1 MIATQGRSQGSL
13 APTPPPPPHHHFL
26 RKKKQKQKKISDNFF
41 FQLSL
46 YRRCS
51 DLFCTC
57 KPANSFPGFSPTRSC
72 GAREGVG
79 ENPLSEPSQ
88 LHSRSNGTVSR
99 KYRTHLWHVF
109 NGLNPRYERFLFQH
123 LTRLTTKESTVCQS
137 YVMATVMVPTW
148 TFFVPGAGL
157 CLFSHTNCASS
168 AQRLRHWMQPV
179 TLFS

>member
-13 APTPPPPPHHHFL
+13 APTPPPPL
-26 RKKKQKQKKISDNFF
+26 RTTTSCAKKNKNKKRFQIIFF

-57 KPANSFPGFSPTRSC
+57 KLANSFPGFSPTRPC

-79 ENPLSEPSQ
+79 ENPLSLPSQ
-88 LHSRSNGTVSR
+88 LHGRSNGTVSR

-109 NGLNPRYERFLFQH
+109 NGPNPRYERFLFQH
-123 LTRLTTKESTVCQS
+123 LTRLTTKESTVCQR

-168 AQRLRHWMQPV
+168 AQRLRH
-179 TLFS
+179 